1 MSWQQV
7 QLGEVADIISG
18 ATPKS
23 TVPDFWGGEIA
34 WATPTDLSNL
44 KAKHIASTER
54 RITDTGLKSCAA
66 RLLPP
71 NSVLFSSRAPIGLVA
86 INKTPMATN
95 QGFKSFVPSAD
106 LNADYL
112 YWWLVANKQ
121 QIQDLGN
128 GATFKEVSKGIVSK
142 VKIPL
147 PPVDEQSRIAAI
159 LDKADAIRRKRQQ
172 ALALA
177 EDFHKSM
184 FLEMFGDELFDQ
196 DKASYRSIADLIDD
210 GSIVGMQDGN
220 HGEIHPKLKDFS
232 TSGTPFVAANMIRT
246 GRLITNG
253 AHHLQDIWLKKL
265 RIGFAKPRDVL
276 LSHKGSIGFVA
287 IVGADTPQLI
297 LSPQVTY
304 YRTNQ
309 QKIIPEYLAAYFR
322 SGVFQAE
329 LEKFSKQST
338 RAYVGITRQ
347 KSLHIVVPETRKQ
360 KKFCEVVS
368 KLEAAIPTLKASTDQ
383 ADILFASLSR
393 RAFRGEL

>member
-54 RITDTGLKSCAA
+54 RITDAGLKSCAA

-86 INKTPMATN
+86 INQTPMATN
-95 QGFKSFVPSAD
+95 QGFKSFVPSED
-106 LNADYL
+106 LNSDYL

-128 GATFKEVSKGIVSK
+128 GATFKEVSKAIVSN

-147 PPVDEQSRIAAI
+147 PPVGEQRRIAKI

-177 EDFHKSM
+177 DDFLKSV
-184 FLEMFGDELFDQ
+184 FLEMFGDPVQNPKAWNIGTVDDCLLGTVGGWSAKGDARPASDNEVGVLKISAVTSGQYLPSENKTVTSIPDGKQLIIPRKGNLLFSRANTRELVAATCIVHREAGNVFLPDKLWRL
-196 DKASYRSIADLIDD
+196 DPNEKRALNPYLKFVFSHKKYREILCEKASGTSGSMLNISKAKLMAHSIPIPPLDL
-210 GSIVGMQDGN
+210 QR
-220 HGEIHPKLKDFS
+220 DFS
-232 TSGTPFVAANMIRT
+232 SIYWRTIASNEATAEAANESER
-246 GRLITNG
+246 
-253 AHHLQDIWLKKL
+253 
-265 RIGFAKPRDVL
+265 
-276 LSHKGSIGFVA
+276 
-287 IVGADTPQLI
+287 
-297 LSPQVTY
+297 
-304 YRTNQ
+304 
-309 QKIIPEYLAAYFR
+309 
-322 SGVFQAE
+322 
-329 LEKFSKQST
+329 
-338 RAYVGITRQ
+338 
-347 KSLHIVVPETRKQ
+347 
-360 KKFCEVVS
+360 
-368 KLEAAIPTLKASTDQ
+368 
-383 ADILFASLSR
+383 LFASLSQ